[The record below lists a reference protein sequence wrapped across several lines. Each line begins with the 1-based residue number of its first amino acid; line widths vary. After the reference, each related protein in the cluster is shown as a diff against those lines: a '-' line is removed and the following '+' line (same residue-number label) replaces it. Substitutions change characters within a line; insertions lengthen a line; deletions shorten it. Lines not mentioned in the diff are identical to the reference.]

1 MRLLMP
7 VVTLLVLTVAGCTV
21 QRVGAPAPAPTTRTT
36 TTTTSTTT
44 SSTMTTTTTVP
55 PTAAA
60 DGRNLPACAD
70 LTCEV
75 TIQVGDVLPLGPV
88 GDLQV
93 LNLGADGI
101 TLVMPGGSILTFGGG
116 DMTIND
122 TIVISTLRLDAG
134 AAIIRIVPV

>member
-1 MRLLMP
+1 MRQLMP
-7 VVTLLVLTVAGCTV
+7 VVALLAVMVAGCTV
-21 QRVGAPAPAPTTRTT
+21 HRSGAPAPA

-44 SSTMTTTTTVP
+44 PTTTTEVTTTTTVP

-60 DGRNLPACAD
+60 DGRNLRACAD

-93 LNLGADGI
+93 LNLGTDGI
-101 TLVMPGGSILTFGGG
+101 TMAMPGGSILTFGGG

-122 TIVISTLRLDAG
+122 TIVIATLRIDTS
-134 AAIIRIVPV
+134 AAIIRVSPV

>member
-7 VVTLLVLTVAGCTV
+7 VVALLVLMIAGCTV
-21 QRVGAPAPAPTTRTT
+21 QRVGAPAPAPTTTT
-36 TTTTSTTT
+36 GTTTSTTT
-44 SSTMTTTTTVP
+44 SSTVTTTTTVP

-122 TIVISTLRLDAG
+122 AVVISTLRLDAG

>member
-7 VVTLLVLTVAGCTV
+7 VVALLVVMVAGCTV
-21 QRVGAPAPAPTTRTT
+21 QRSGAPAPDTT
-36 TTTTSTTT
+36 TTTTTTT
-44 SSTMTTTTTVP
+44 TTMVTTTTTVP

-60 DGRNLPACAD
+60 DGRNLQACAD

-88 GDLQV
+88 GDMQV
-93 LNLGADGI
+93 LNLGTDGI
-101 TLVMPGGSILTFGGG
+101 TMAMPGGSILTFGGG

-122 TIVISTLRLDAG
+122 TIVIATLRIDTS
-134 AAIIRIVPV
+134 AAIIRVSPV